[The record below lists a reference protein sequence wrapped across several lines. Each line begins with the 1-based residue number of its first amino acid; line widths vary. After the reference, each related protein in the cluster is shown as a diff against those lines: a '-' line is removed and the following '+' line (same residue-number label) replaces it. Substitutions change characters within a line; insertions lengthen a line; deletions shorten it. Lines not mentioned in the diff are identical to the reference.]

1 MGTWLLMV
9 VAMMWP
15 LTVPTV
21 AAVSRSAFRGWR
33 VGLGVVCLT
42 TVTLL
47 WLAFG
52 VGGAMVARMLAVP
65 RGGFWW
71 QLSFLCLAMVSSRS
85 ARRSR
90 VLERC
95 LRVPPLAPG
104 GRRGVVTAVRAGVL
118 TWRRCAFLCGPVM
131 LAMTV
136 GHSPVL
142 MVNASLVAWWEAWH
156 PRAYR
161 DPVPVLLVAVT
172 GAWVAVTALLKGR
185 VGYG

>member
-1 MGTWLLMV
+1 
-9 VAMMWP
+9 
-15 LTVPTV
+15 
-21 AAVSRSAFRGWR
+21 
-33 VGLGVVCLT
+33 
-42 TVTLL
+42 
-47 WLAFG
+47 
-52 VGGAMVARMLAVP
+52 
-65 RGGFWW
+65 
-71 QLSFLCLAMVSSRS
+71 
-85 ARRSR
+85 
-90 VLERC
+90 
-95 LRVPPLAPG
+95 
-104 GRRGVVTAVRAGVL
+104 
-118 TWRRCAFLCGPVM
+118 M